1 MKVKQSYEY
10 TGSGQFTYDNVLLS
24 SNGIALFDQIT
35 GLGGIGYVPYNGSTV
50 TLKAGDPSSEYLDF
64 EPGLNNSIYFLVSD
78 QEYTEKDSATIKSLG
93 TEIPVYFNGTDF
105 EGQFVFNN
113 PNNYENL
120 YLMWDYEDDI
130 GTGTASY
137 NGISKERSIALNLG
151 SDIGIAGISHQ
162 VIDEPTRFQIEWG
175 GSVIAD
181 TGYIGL
187 NSTANYNALIAAGVS
202 DSDINLQKPLDGLVN
217 NGTGQLLFDKFSSTD
232 DARVIVDSP
241 LASSI
246 WIVNRVS
253 PSLKSFYIDRTDG
266 TEADVCT
273 QCPDTVYYH
282 NGSGVL
288 PTLNDRIY
296 TSSDGSTLF
305 DGNNSLHMIDSVICT
320 VPSSTGKSYVGVD
333 TSGNVVSINPCDCF
347 EYAVPFIYQEDITI
361 NSLEPV
367 SIPISVLGNPTS
379 FTLVTSCSEYTLTG
393 GTQST
398 LYTYTDC
405 NSRSITITV
414 SGLQSRVVC
423 SSVTPTKVRGDG
435 TVSGGSPCTSHVF
448 PEGLTF
454 NDGLISGRSVKE
466 LSFSF

>member
-1 MKVKQSYEY
+1 MTSESSGLSFFMFNISTQQQWAITLVDTGFGTDWVSPVTTSGIGAANIYANVANNTTGSTRTINFVVTYCTSVTQIFTLTQAASKPVIVRPIVINKPEKKVMKLKQSYEY

-175 GSVIAD
+175 GIC
-181 TGYIGL
+181 
-187 NSTANYNALIAAGVS
+187 NSGHWVYWF
-202 DSDINLQKPLDGLVN
+202 KFY
-217 NGTGQLLFDKFSSTD
+217 GQLQ
-232 DARVIVDSP
+232 
-241 LASSI
+241 
-246 WIVNRVS
+246 
-253 PSLKSFYIDRTDG
+253 RT
-266 TEADVCT
+266 
-273 QCPDTVYYH
+273 Y
-282 NGSGVL
+282 
-288 PTLNDRIY
+288 
-296 TSSDGSTLF
+296 
-305 DGNNSLHMIDSVICT
+305 
-320 VPSSTGKSYVGVD
+320 
-333 TSGNVVSINPCDCF
+333 
-347 EYAVPFIYQEDITI
+347 
-361 NSLEPV
+361 
-367 SIPISVLGNPTS
+367 
-379 FTLVTSCSEYTLTG
+379 
-393 GTQST
+393 
-398 LYTYTDC
+398 
-405 NSRSITITV
+405 
-414 SGLQSRVVC
+414 
-423 SSVTPTKVRGDG
+423 
-435 TVSGGSPCTSHVF
+435 
-448 PEGLTF
+448 
-454 NDGLISGRSVKE
+454 SGRRQ
-466 LSFSF
+466 